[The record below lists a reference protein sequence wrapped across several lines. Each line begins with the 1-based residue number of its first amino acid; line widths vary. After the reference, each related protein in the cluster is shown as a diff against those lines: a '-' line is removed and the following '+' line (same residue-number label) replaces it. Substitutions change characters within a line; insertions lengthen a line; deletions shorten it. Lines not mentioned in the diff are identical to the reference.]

1 MSIIDEVKLTNRTSK
16 QTLAVARYL
25 EQHGQIDN
33 VTAIERGIPPVG
45 RIFRLGAR
53 IYDLRHTYGYEIETK
68 QLPNSNTV
76 YKLIRKPAPQQL
88 ALV

>member
-1 MSIIDEVKLTNRTSK
+1 M
-16 QTLAVARYL
+16 
-25 EQHGQIDN
+25 
-33 VTAIERGIPPVG
+33 TAIETGIPPVG

-68 QLPNSNTV
+68 QLPDSNTV

-88 ALV
+88 APV